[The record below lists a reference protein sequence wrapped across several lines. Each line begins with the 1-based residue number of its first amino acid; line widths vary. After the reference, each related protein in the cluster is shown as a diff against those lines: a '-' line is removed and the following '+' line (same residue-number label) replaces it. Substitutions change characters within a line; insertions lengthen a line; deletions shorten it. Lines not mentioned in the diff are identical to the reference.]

1 VRNIEEIKKIIN
13 KHKTILTEQY
23 KIKSIGVFGSYA
35 KGSADKKSDIDIL
48 VKFSETPDIFEF
60 IKLEEYLTQ
69 ILGIKV
75 DLVTK
80 KALKPSLREEI
91 LKEIVYL

>member
-35 KGSADKKSDIDIL
+35 KGSADKKA
-48 VKFSETPDIFEF
+48 T
-60 IKLEEYLTQ
+60 
-69 ILGIKV
+69 
-75 DLVTK
+75 
-80 KALKPSLREEI
+80 
-91 LKEIVYL
+91 

>member
-1 VRNIEEIKKIIN
+1 
-13 KHKTILTEQY
+13 
-23 KIKSIGVFGSYA
+23 
-35 KGSADKKSDIDIL
+35 

>member
-1 VRNIEEIKKIIN
+1 VKNIEEIKKIIN

-35 KGSADKKSDIDIL
+35 KGSPDKKSDIDIL
-48 VKFSETPDIFEF
+48 VEFSETPDIFEF

-80 KALKPSLREEI
+80 KALKPSLKEEI

>member
-1 VRNIEEIKKIIN
+1 MNIEDIKKIIE

-23 KIKSIGVFGSYA
+23 KVKSIGVFGSYI
-35 KGSADKKSDIDIL
+35 KSFPNEKSDIDIL
-48 VKFSETPDIFEF
+48 VEFSETPDIFEF

-80 KALKPSLREEI
+80 KALKPFLREGI

>member
-1 VRNIEEIKKIIN
+1 MKNIEEIKKIIN

-35 KGSADKKSDIDIL
+35 KGSPDKKSDIDIL
-48 VKFSETPDIFEF
+48 VEFSETPDIFEF

-80 KALKPSLREEI
+80 KALKPSLKEEI